1 MKKLNGWLTTLFGVL
16 LLLPLIGVDQLG
28 TFSFPLEGPIAWI
41 IGIAVLIIGIG
52 SLAGGK

>member
-1 MKKLNGWLTTLFGVL
+1 MAKWTAWLVTLVGIL
-16 LLLPLIGVDQLG
+16 WLLPLIGVDQLG
-28 TFSFPLEGPIAWI
+28 TPLEGALAWI